1 MERNRA
7 MSDSK
12 MTNDCAIFTPA
23 DLSQVEGTV
32 VQALD
37 ARTMSD
43 VDAESKL
50 RAKLEEFAAELQ
62 TIKTIQDLL

>member
-1 MERNRA
+1 

-12 MTNDCAIFTPA
+12 MTNDCAIYTPA

-37 ARTMSD
+37 ASAMSD
-43 VDAESKL
+43 DNAECKL
-50 RAKLEEFAAELQ
+50 RAKLEEFAAEFQ
-62 TIKTIQDLL
+62 SIKTSQDLL